1 MKENK
6 FLIGVYG
13 AILITLAACEHK
25 VSMETTVHPDGQ
37 LDKTIYLEV
46 GKQQKKIKESFI
58 HFIDTIQLNEWQALD
73 SAEIPAY
80 LKPGEDKKFIGYKK
94 HFASADEA
102 NKHLATQNDT
112 LFRVTSSFEKKFRW
126 FFTYIVYSDTY
137 HAINRLDYPTTN
149 FFTPEDFQFINRL
162 PAEGKAITPAD
173 SLYLKQLNEKI
184 SDHYGS
190 RAFFEAYFSLLLEQ
204 VNKRLPNSDHG
215 KKLMAAKEPLYQ
227 IVLKDKDLED
237 DFIRFFADSLQIP
250 LRLDSFPDYALAKNN
265 LERKINF
272 ISTAYDGKYKHAI
285 HMPWTIVNTNA
296 DSVSGNSAYWAP
308 PAIKFLLHD
317 YNLSVEA
324 RKTNYWAIALTVMAM
339 FGVGWL
345 LRKNGDQI

>member
-1 MKENK
+1 MIKNK
-6 FLIGVYG
+6 FSIWVCGFVLT
-13 AILITLAACEHK
+13 TLMACEHN

-46 GKQQKKIKESFI
+46 EQKQKKLKESFI
-58 HFIDTIQLNEWQALD
+58 HFIDTIQLNEWLALD
-73 SAEIPAY
+73 SLEIPAY

-94 HFASADEA
+94 HFTSAEEA
-102 NKHLATQNDT
+102 NQHLATQNDT

-126 FFTYIVYSDTY
+126 FFTYMVYSDTY

-162 PAEGKAITPAD
+162 PAEGKAIAPAD

-184 SDHYGS
+184 TDHYGN

-204 VNKRLPNSDHG
+204 VNKQLPNTNHVN
-215 KKLMAAKEPLYQ
+215 KLIAAKEPLYQ
-227 IVLKDKDLED
+227 IVLADKDLED
-237 DFIRFFADSLQIP
+237 DFVQFFADSLQIP
-250 LRLDSFPDYALAKNN
+250 LRLDSFPDYVLAKNK

-272 ISTAYDGKYKHAI
+272 ISTAYDGKYTHAI

-296 DSVSGNSAYWAP
+296 DSVSGNSVYWAP
-308 PAIKFLLHD
+308 PAIKFLLQD
-317 YNLSVEA
+317 YSLSVEA
-324 RKTNYWAIALTVMAM
+324 RKTNYWAIGVTVLVMV
-339 FGVGWL
+339 GVGWL
-345 LRKNGDQI
+345 LRRT

>member
-1 MKENK
+1 MIKNK
-6 FLIGVYG
+6 FSIWVCGFVLT
-13 AILITLAACEHK
+13 TLMACEHT

-46 GKQQKKIKESFI
+46 EQKQKKLKESFI

-94 HFASADEA
+94 HFVSSEEA
-102 NKHLATQNDT
+102 NQHLASQNDT
-112 LFRVTSSFEKKFRW
+112 LFRVTSSFDKKFRW
-126 FFTYIVYSDTY
+126 FFTYLVYSDTY
-137 HAINRLDYPTTN
+137 HAINRLDYPTTE

-184 SDHYGS
+184 SDHYGN

-204 VNKRLPNSDHG
+204 VNKQLPNTDHA
-215 KKLMAAKEPLYQ
+215 KKLLATKEKLYQ
-227 IVLKDKDLED
+227 IVLADKDLED
-237 DFIRFFADSLQIP
+237 DFVQFFADSLQIP
-250 LRLDSFPDYALAKNN
+250 LRLDSFPDYVLAENN

-272 ISTAYDGKYKHAI
+272 ISTAYDGKYTHAI

-308 PAIKFLLHD
+308 PAVKFLLHD
-317 YNLSVEA
+317 YSLSVEA
-324 RKTNYWAIALTVMAM
+324 RKTNYWAIALTVLVMV
-339 FGVGWL
+339 GVGWL
-345 LRKNGDQI
+345 LRRA

>member
-1 MKENK
+1 MIKNK
-6 FLIGVYG
+6 FSIWVCGFVLT
-13 AILITLAACEHK
+13 ALMACEHN

-46 GKQQKKIKESFI
+46 EQKQKKLKESFI

-80 LKPGEDKKFIGYKK
+80 LKPREDKKFIGYKK
-94 HFASADEA
+94 HFASSEEA
-102 NKHLATQNDT
+102 NQHLATQNDT

-126 FFTYIVYSDTY
+126 FFTYMVYSDTY
-137 HAINRLDYPTTN
+137 HAINRLDYPTTD

-184 SDHYGS
+184 SDHYGN

-204 VNKRLPNSDHG
+204 VNKQLPNTDHA
-215 KKLMAAKEPLYQ
+215 KKLLATKEQLYQ
-227 IVLKDKDLED
+227 IVLADKDLED
-237 DFIRFFADSLQIP
+237 DFIQFFADSLQIP
-250 LRLDSFPDYALAKNN
+250 LKLDSFPDYVLTENK

-272 ISTAYDGKYKHAI
+272 ISTAYDGKYTHAI

-308 PAIKFLLHD
+308 PAVKFLLHD
-317 YNLSVEA
+317 YSLSVEA
-324 RKTNYWAIALTVMAM
+324 RKTNYWAIALTVLVMI
-339 FGVGWL
+339 GVGWL
-345 LRKNGDQI
+345 LRKKG